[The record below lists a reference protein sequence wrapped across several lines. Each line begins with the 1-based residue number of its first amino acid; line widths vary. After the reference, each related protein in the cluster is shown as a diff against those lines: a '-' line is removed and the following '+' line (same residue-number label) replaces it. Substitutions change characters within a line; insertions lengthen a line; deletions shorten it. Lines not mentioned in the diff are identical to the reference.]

1 MQDQTEPWLEISTQC
16 MKKEACTFVELRIND
31 NGSGIPDDLMGEL
44 FEPYVTTKPKGS
56 GLGLAIVKKII
67 EEHGGMIWAENNE
80 IGGAS
85 VVIRLPVDKQ
95 QQQRLSI
102 DKSNRTGNSDAA
114 A

>member
-1 MQDQTEPWLEISTQC
+1 ME
-16 MKKEACTFVELRIND
+16 KEACKFVELRIND
-31 NGSGIPDDLMGEL
+31 NGAGIPEELMGEL

-80 IGGAS
+80 LGGAS
-85 VVIRLPVDKQ
+85 IVIRLPVNKDQ
-95 QQQRLSI
+95 QQNLNI
-102 DKSNRTGNSDAA
+102 DILNRTGNSDAA

>member
-1 MQDQTEPWLEISTQC
+1 M
-16 MKKEACTFVELRIND
+16 
-31 NGSGIPDDLMGEL
+31 GIPEDLMGDL

-80 IGGAS
+80 LGGAS
-85 VVIRLPVDKQ
+85 IVIRLPVNKEQ
-95 QQQRLSI
+95 QQNLSI
-102 DKSNRTGNSDAA
+102 DLHDRTGNSDAA